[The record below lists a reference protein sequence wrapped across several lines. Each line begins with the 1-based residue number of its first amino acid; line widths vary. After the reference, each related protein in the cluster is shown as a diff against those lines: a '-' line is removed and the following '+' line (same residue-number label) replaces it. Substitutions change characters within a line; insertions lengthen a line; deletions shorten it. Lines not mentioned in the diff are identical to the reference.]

1 MSVVRKLSRRVA
13 SGHAGKADMAFGR
26 HRKRCLGGQ
35 AGYSLLELL
44 MVMVILGTVLGAVTT
59 LFVQASN
66 AEYDM
71 NRRFQAQ
78 QSARVAID
86 KMRREIHC
94 ASAITPTGVSASIS
108 VTMPSQCLSV
118 GGGAPGGP
126 PTTVTY
132 DMNQIVAGQRYTL
145 RRNGVIVTD
154 FSTLQNAFSYAAP
167 VAATSL
173 GKLTVTLPINTK
185 PTDPGKQWKLVADMV
200 LRNTSR

>member
-1 MSVVRKLSRRVA
+1 MTAMRTLCRRFRVR
-13 SGHAGKADMAFGR
+13 GQ
-26 HRKRCLGGQ
+26 GG
-35 AGYSLLELL
+35 YTMLEML
-44 MVMVILGTVLGAVTT
+44 MVVTILGTVIGALTA

-66 AEYDM
+66 AEFDM

-94 ASAITPTGVSASIS
+94 SSGITPGGASSSIS
-108 VTMPSQCLSV
+108 VTLPAGCPTAGGSQ
-118 GGGAPGGP
+118 
-126 PTTVTY
+126 TTVTY

-145 RRNGVIVTD
+145 RRNNVVLAD
-154 FSTLQNAFSYAAP
+154 FSTLQSAFNYAAP
-167 VAATSL
+167 VPGVSL

-185 PTDPGKQWKLVADMV
+185 PTQPNKQWKLVADIV